1 MKKTRLLSM
10 VLVVILITLSFS
22 SCAEKT
28 TTQPA
33 TSTVSNA
40 VVTNQDRLQ
49 PSSKAY
55 GFQLDQPKA
64 GEQVAVLHTNYGDIF
79 IRLFPDEA
87 PKAVENFI
95 GHINSGYYNGLIF
108 HRVIK
113 GFCVQGGDP
122 EGNGTGGESIWGK
135 NFEDEFSDKLLNITY
150 SVAMANSGANT
161 NGSQFFINHSTTKT
175 LDRTLYDYE
184 TQYSNL
190 QATYQQYA
198 MYYQDFKTYYP
209 TVESFIEEN
218 LTVDSRLVPEEVWKL
233 YEANGGNINLDGAW
247 RQAGGHTVFGQV
259 YMGQEVVDEI
269 TEVAVGENDKPLN
282 DVVIESAEVITVS

>member
-10 VLVVILITLSFS
+10 VLALILVVICFS
-22 SCAEKT
+22 SCGKKT
-28 TTQPA
+28 ETQPT
-33 TSTVSNA
+33 TSTVSNVGA
-40 VVTNQDRLQ
+40 TNQDRLIH
-49 PSSKAY
+49 SSKAY

-64 GEQVAVLHTNYGDIF
+64 GEQVAVLHTNYGDIS

-122 EGNGTGGESIWGK
+122 KGNGTGGESIWGK
-135 NFEDEFSDKLLNITY
+135 DFEDEFSDKLLNITY
-150 SVAMANSGANT
+150 SVAMANSGVNT
-161 NGSQFFINHSTTKT
+161 NGSQFFINHSTDKT
-175 LDRTLYDYE
+175 LDRTLYDYN
-184 TQYSNL
+184 TQYQQL
-190 QATYQQYA
+190 VEAYQGYS
-198 MYYQDFKTYYP
+198 MYYSDFTTYYP
-209 TVESFIEEN
+209 TLESYIAEN
-218 LTVDSRLVPEEVWKL
+218 LRVDSRLVPEEVWNL
-233 YEANGGNINLDGAW
+233 YETNGGNISLDGAW

-259 YMGQEVVDEI
+259 YMGQDVVDKI

-282 DVVIESAEVITVS
+282 DVIIESAEVITVS